1 MSEVIDQN
9 PPSEPLSKR
18 EQQKETKRLALI
30 DAALAVFSRVG
41 YAAAKMDDVAHEA
54 GVSKGTVYLYFDS
67 KEKLFEGMVHTKMMP
82 MLDQAA
88 MAAMQTP
95 MSATERIKAH
105 MSYFYTKVLNS
116 DRRQIMRLIMAE
128 GPNFPDLA
136 EFYYRN
142 VLSRGQ
148 AMIGA
153 IIQDG
158 IDKGEFRKMS
168 GHGLAQN
175 IAAGALVAGIWKLV
189 FDRFQPLDLDAY
201 FETHLDLVLNGLRVR
216 DSAD

>member
-1 MSEVIDQN
+1 MSELIDAN
-9 PPSEPLSKR
+9 PSKEALSKR
-18 EQQKETKRLALI
+18 EQQKENKRLALL

-41 YAAAKMDDVAHEA
+41 FAAAKMDDVAHEA

-67 KEKLFEGMVHTKMMP
+67 KETLFKEMVRAKMTP
-82 MLDQAA
+82 MLTDVAEVLGQ
-88 MAAMQTP
+88 P
-95 MSATERIKAH
+95 DMSATERLNAH
-105 MSYFYTKVLNS
+105 LKFFYKKVLNS

-136 EFYYRN
+136 EFYHAN
-142 VLSRGQ
+142 ILNRGQ

-153 IIQDG
+153 IIQQG
-158 IDKGEFRKMS
+158 VASGEFRQME

-189 FDRFQPLDLDAY
+189 FDRFQPIDLDAY
-201 FETHLDLVLNGLRVR
+201 FDTHVDLILNGLK
-216 DSAD
+216 A